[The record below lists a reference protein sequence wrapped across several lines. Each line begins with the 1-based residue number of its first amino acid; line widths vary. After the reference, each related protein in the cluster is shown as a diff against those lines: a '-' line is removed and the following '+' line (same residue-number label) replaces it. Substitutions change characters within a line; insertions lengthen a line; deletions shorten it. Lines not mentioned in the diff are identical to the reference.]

1 MWPRRLTIFC
11 EFVFVFGHLP
21 GTIETKRNA
30 KNPRDL
36 DIELAVKFNGRH
48 SKCDTTQEY
57 RLR

>member
-1 MWPRRLTIFC
+1 MATDD
-11 EFVFVFGHLP
+11 FVILFSCS